1 MSENRTERVYLVR
14 CAGELILP
22 AGAVVRALP
31 EAAVDTLDAL
41 AKGLSQIPAATPVA
55 DAVAS
60 DKTALFLKLAV
71 RYVQA
76 RNGHSGEMAAAF
88 RELQK
93 AYEALPLLIRR
104 PNDPIVGSLFQN

>member
-1 MSENRTERVYLVR
+1 MSENRSERFYIVR
-14 CAGELILP
+14 TNGDLSLP

-31 EAAVDTLDAL
+31 DAAVDTLDAL
-41 AKGLSQIPAATPVA
+41 AKGLSQIPVATPVVG
-55 DAVAS
+55 AVAS
-60 DKTALFLKLAV
+60 KEVALFLNLAV

-76 RNGHSGEMAAAF
+76 RNEHSGEMAAAF

-104 PNDPIVGSLFQN
+104 PNDPIVGSLFSH